1 MRRRDIN
8 QEHNL
13 ESQAFDADR
22 GKKVA
27 AMDDQTMLQTMEEYH
42 RQILDGL
49 ATIRGHCD
57 ASEPDSPALD
67 ATRKRLSAVSQ
78 ARSTFVTDVVVPRLL
93 QDSGVDERA
102 ELLDLLCVIAAKR
115 EISFEHVER
124 WTRSTIDADWAGY
137 CGAARVI
144 WAMMEDQL
152 DRERQY
158 IIDRLRNVDE
168 AAMPAR

>member
-1 MRRRDIN
+1 M
-8 QEHNL
+8 
-13 ESQAFDADR
+13 
-22 GKKVA
+22 
-27 AMDDQTMLQTMEEYH
+27 
-42 RQILDGL
+42 
-49 ATIRGHCD
+49 
-57 ASEPDSPALD
+57 
-67 ATRKRLSAVSQ
+67 
-78 ARSTFVTDVVVPRLL
+78 
-93 QDSGVDERA
+93 
-102 ELLDLLCVIAAKR
+102 IAAKR

-158 IIDRLRNVDE
+158 IINRLRNVDE